1 MQHVPLNTDV
11 ECTDGLCGQSTC
23 VIVDPA
29 TFQVTDLA
37 VKQSGGAQTDRLV
50 PVDRITETTPD
61 LIRLNCTATEL
72 ADMASFTTTE
82 FREVEVPRYIA
93 DSYTTHYYVPE
104 ITKMKVE
111 KEHIPGGKFAVS
123 EGAEVVATDGPV
135 GHVDELWF
143 DPSTGNI
150 THLILRE
157 DHILGDKDVIIPVS
171 VIQSAT
177 GDTVRLKVD
186 HDMIASL
193 LAIPV
198 GQRQRAEDIELIVY
212 VMDNLKGAQ
221 ELWGVLKPLASGHS
235 AAIFNAALLVKDADG
250 KTSLKELEDVRAGH
264 GALFGAITGGIIG
277 LLGGPIGVVVGAA
290 AGAATGGIVARQIDM
305 GFPDEYL
312 EKLQAGLR
320 PGTSAVIALADAK
333 RVDEVTESLRGFG
346 GQLLRQPLTEDLE
359 AKLFSQTMAQDSDT

>member
-1 MQHVPLNTDV
+1 MQHIPLNTDV
-11 ECTDGLCGQSTC
+11 ECTDGFCGQSTC

-29 TFQVTDLA
+29 TFQVTHLA

-50 PVDRITETTPD
+50 PVDKITETTPD

-72 ADMASFTTTE
+72 ADLTSFTTTE

-143 DPSTGNI
+143 DPSTGKM

-157 DHILGDKDVIIPVS
+157 DHILGDKDVVIPVS
-171 VIQSAT
+171 VIQTAT

-186 HDMIASL
+186 HATIASL

-198 GQRQRAEDIELIVY
+198 GQRQRAEDVELLVY
-212 VMDNLKGAQ
+212 VMDSPKGAQ
-221 ELWGVLKPLASGHS
+221 ELWGSLKPLASGHS
-235 AAIFNAALLVKDADG
+235 AAIFNAALLVKNADG
-250 KTSLKELEDVRAGH
+250 KTSLKELEDVGAGR

-277 LLGGPIGVVVGAA
+277 LVGGPIGVVVGAA
-290 AGAATGGIVARQIDM
+290 AGAATGGIAARQIDM

-312 EKLQAGLR
+312 EKMQADLR

-333 RVDEVTESLRGFG
+333 RVDEISESLRDFG
-346 GQLLRQPLTEDLE
+346 CQLLRHPLTDEFE
-359 AKLFSQTMAQDSDT
+359 ARLLCQRVAQDSDT